1 MARKDAY
8 HDIVKNA
15 LEKDG
20 WTITSEPLRL
30 VVDDVGVQ
38 IDLGAEQQPIAA
50 EKDGENIA
58 VEIKSF
64 VEPSIINE
72 MGKQPERALYLAV
85 PETAYDGIFSRPVVF
100 ATLSSLLRKPPSA
113 CQKSEDSIYSF

>member
-38 IDLGAEQQPIAA
+38 IDLGAEQQPISA

-64 VEPSIINE
+64 VGPSIINE
-72 MGKQPERALYLAV
+72 LEKAIGQYLFFCFFASTAMRKNKLFVWCYIDGKTTRESV
-85 PETAYDGIFSRPVVF
+85 ISCSSRNC
-100 ATLSSLLRKPPSA
+100 L
-113 CQKSEDSIYSF
+113 

>member
-8 HDIVKNA
+8 HDIVKSA

-30 VVDDVGVQ
+30 VIDDVGVQ

-50 EKDGENIA
+50 WFTK
-58 VEIKSF
+58 
-64 VEPSIINE
+64 
-72 MGKQPERALYLAV
+72 
-85 PETAYDGIFSRPVVF
+85 
-100 ATLSSLLRKPPSA
+100 
-113 CQKSEDSIYSF
+113 

>member
-8 HDIVKNA
+8 HDIVKSA

-20 WTITSEPLRL
+20 WTITSEPLRV

-50 EKDGENIA
+50 RNEVERLHPRKRWGEN
-58 VEIKSF
+58 
-64 VEPSIINE
+64 
-72 MGKQPERALYLAV
+72 R
-85 PETAYDGIFSRPVVF
+85 
-100 ATLSSLLRKPPSA
+100 
-113 CQKSEDSIYSF
+113 C